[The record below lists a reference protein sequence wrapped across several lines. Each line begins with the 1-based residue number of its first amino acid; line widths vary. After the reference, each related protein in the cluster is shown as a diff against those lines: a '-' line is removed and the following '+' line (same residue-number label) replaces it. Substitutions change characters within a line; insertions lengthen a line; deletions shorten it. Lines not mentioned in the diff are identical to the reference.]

1 MIVKIGI
8 EVSLDEVEEYRREF
22 FECNGVEL
30 PFEVAKKNYVERFLA
45 SKNDYVNTDNIYVYF
60 VQKIG
65 RLLNDQIRCNNYFS

>member
-8 EVSLDEVEEYRREF
+8 EVSLDEVGKYRREF

-45 SKNDYVNTDNIYVYF
+45 SKNDYIDRVENFFVNIDKNLCLFCIKGD
-60 VQKIG
+60 KIC
-65 RLLNDQIRCNNYFS
+65 Q

>member
-8 EVSLDEVEEYRREF
+8 EVSLDEVEEYRKEF

-45 SKNDYVNTDNIYVYF
+45 SKNDYIDTDNIYVYF
-60 VQKIG
+60 VQKEVKYANK
-65 RLLNDQIRCNNYFS
+65 R

>member
-45 SKNDYVNTDNIYVYF
+45 SKNDYIDTDNIYVYF
-60 VQKIG
+60 V
-65 RLLNDQIRCNNYFS
+65 

>member
-30 PFEVAKKNYVERFLA
+30 PFEVAKKNYVERFLVN
-45 SKNDYVNTDNIYVYF
+45 KNDYIDADNIYVYF
-60 VQKIG
+60 V
-65 RLLNDQIRCNNYFS
+65 